1 MARPK
6 SSQHELK
13 RDEILDVAAQCFA
26 DRSYPAASMND
37 IAAAGGT
44 SKARLYHYYESKEAI
59 LFDLLDR
66 YTQRLLAVIGQVEAT
81 AQRRNLDDRAA
92 LHELVRSFLEEY
104 EHSATRHVALLHDTK
119 FLGDA
124 QRDLI
129 LNRQR
134 DVVSAVTRFLRRAY
148 PVRVVAANQTPV
160 AMMLF
165 GMINWT
171 FTWLR
176 PGGPMS
182 YTAFAEEVI
191 AMLDMAGAMT
201 RRCTWWSWALPA
213 AASRR
218 WASGSRRLLGLPLI
232 EGDEF
237 HPAAQHRKDAPGPAA
252 GRPGPGRLA
261 ATPGAGTRPP
271 PGRRGADLLGAQA
284 RYRDSLR
291 AAAPRLRFV
300 HLALSQEQAL
310 ERVAARDGHFYP
322 PSLVASQFEAL
333 EDPAAEA
340 GVWSSTPA
348 CRWRRS
354 RGGPSNWL
362 AEQPHR

>member
-66 YTQRLLAVIGQVEAT
+66 YTQRLLAIIGQAEAT
-81 AQRRNLDDRAA
+81 AQRRDLDERAA
-92 LHELVRSFLEEY
+92 LHELVRSFLQEY
-104 EHSATRHVALLHDTK
+104 ESSATRHVALLHDTK
-119 FLGDA
+119 FLGEA

-148 PVRVVAANQTPV
+148 PSRVSVANQTPI

-182 YTAFAEEVI
+182 YAAFAEEVI
-191 AMLDMAGAMT
+191 AMLERG
-201 RRCTWWSWALPA
+201 
-213 AASRR
+213 
-218 WASGSRRLLGLPLI
+218 LGT
-232 EGDEF
+232 
-237 HPAAQHRKDAPGPAA
+237 A
-252 GRPGPGRLA
+252 
-261 ATPGAGTRPP
+261 
-271 PGRRGADLLGAQA
+271 
-284 RYRDSLR
+284 
-291 AAAPRLRFV
+291 
-300 HLALSQEQAL
+300 
-310 ERVAARDGHFYP
+310 
-322 PSLVASQFEAL
+322 
-333 EDPAAEA
+333 
-340 GVWSSTPA
+340 
-348 CRWRRS
+348 
-354 RGGPSNWL
+354 
-362 AEQPHR
+362 

>member
-44 SKARLYHYYESKEAI
+44 SKARLYHYYDSKEAI

-66 YTQRLLAVIGQVEAT
+66 YTQRLLAVIGQAEAT
-81 AQRRNLDDRAA
+81 AQRRNLDDKAA
-92 LHELVRSFLEEY
+92 LHELIRAFLEEY

-119 FLGDA
+119 FLGQV

-129 LNRQR
+129 VDRQR

-148 PVRVVAANQTPV
+148 PGRVTPANQTPV
-160 AMMLF
+160 TMMLF

-182 YTAFAEEVI
+182 YSAFAEEVI
-191 AMLDMAGAMT
+191 SMLEG
-201 RRCTWWSWALPA
+201 
-213 AASRR
+213 
-218 WASGSRRLLGLPLI
+218 GL
-232 EGDEF
+232 
-237 HPAAQHRKDAPGPAA
+237 
-252 GRPGPGRLA
+252 
-261 ATPGAGTRPP
+261 
-271 PGRRGADLLGAQA
+271 
-284 RYRDSLR
+284 
-291 AAAPRLRFV
+291 
-300 HLALSQEQAL
+300 
-310 ERVAARDGHFYP
+310 
-322 PSLVASQFEAL
+322 
-333 EDPAAEA
+333 A
-340 GVWSSTPA
+340 GVRT
-348 CRWRRS
+348 
-354 RGGPSNWL
+354 
-362 AEQPHR
+362 

>member
-66 YTQRLLAVIGQVEAT
+66 YTQRLLALIGQAEAA

-92 LHELVRSFLEEY
+92 LHELVRGFLEEY

-119 FLGDA
+119 FLGEA

-129 LNRQR
+129 VDRQR
-134 DVVSAVTRFLRRAY
+134 DVVSAMTRFLRRAY
-148 PVRVVAANQTPV
+148 PQRVDTANQTPV
-160 AMMLF
+160 TMMLF

-176 PGGPMS
+176 PDGPMS
-182 YTAFAEEVI
+182 YSAFAGEVI
-191 AMLDMAGAMT
+191 A
-201 RRCTWWSWALPA
+201 
-213 AASRR
+213 
-218 WASGSRRLLGLPLI
+218 LL
-232 EGDEF
+232 EG
-237 HPAAQHRKDAPGPAA
+237 G
-252 GRPGPGRLA
+252 LA
-261 ATPGAGTRPP
+261 A
-271 PGRRGADLLGAQA
+271 
-284 RYRDSLR
+284 
-291 AAAPRLRFV
+291 
-300 HLALSQEQAL
+300 
-310 ERVAARDGHFYP
+310 
-322 PSLVASQFEAL
+322 
-333 EDPAAEA
+333 PAK
-340 GVWSSTPA
+340 G
-348 CRWRRS
+348 
-354 RGGPSNWL
+354 
-362 AEQPHR
+362 

>member
-66 YTQRLLAVIGQVEAT
+66 YTQRLLAVIGQVEAA
-81 AQRRNLDDRAA
+81 AQRRSLDDRAA
-92 LHELVRSFLEEY
+92 LHELVRSFLQEY
-104 EHSATRHVALLHDTK
+104 EHSASRHVALLHDTK

-134 DVVSAVTRFLRRAY
+134 DVVSAATRFVRRAY
-148 PVRVVAANQTPV
+148 PARVNAANQTPV

-176 PGGPMS
+176 PGGPLS
-182 YTAFAEEVI
+182 YSAFAEDVI
-191 AMLDMAGAMT
+191 AMLEH
-201 RRCTWWSWALPA
+201 
-213 AASRR
+213 
-218 WASGSRRLLGLPLI
+218 GL
-232 EGDEF
+232 
-237 HPAAQHRKDAPGPAA
+237 AP
-252 GRPGPGRLA
+252 
-261 ATPGAGTRPP
+261 
-271 PGRRGADLLGAQA
+271 
-284 RYRDSLR
+284 
-291 AAAPRLRFV
+291 
-300 HLALSQEQAL
+300 
-310 ERVAARDGHFYP
+310 
-322 PSLVASQFEAL
+322 
-333 EDPAAEA
+333 
-340 GVWSSTPA
+340 
-348 CRWRRS
+348 
-354 RGGPSNWL
+354 
-362 AEQPHR
+362 